1 MARARVV
8 LRPLTRPATG
18 SDLATESGRVFLQE
32 RLALLAKIWFFW
44 SSTMLALGSGLPLLG
59 VGEAKPLGV
68 QLPFLGVVTVNLG
81 CWLVCRRGAL
91 PFPVLRGLDV
101 GILLVGY
108 VGSVWHGLLDRP
120 QDYYTNVPSLIAFMA
135 VLSRAI
141 FVPSSP
147 RRTWWVSLA
156 VAAGAMS
163 VAVTLQ
169 PPEIT
174 PLIPATRATVWS
186 VIFSLCAV
194 AVATLA
200 SWVIYGLTR
209 EVRKAQQLGQYTL
222 EEKIG
227 EGGMGTVYRARHAM
241 LRRPTA
247 VKLIRSDQ
255 ASDSML
261 ARFEREV
268 QLTSSLSHPNTVAI
282 YDFGHTPAGVFYYAM
297 EYLPG
302 LTLEA
307 LVKTDGPQPERRVV
321 HVLRQVCGALA
332 EAHAIGLIHRDIKPA
347 NIMLCERGGVYDV
360 AKVLD
365 FGLVKE
371 LDGGGDQQL
380 TGIGTIA
387 GTPLYLA
394 PEAIQAPERVD
405 ARSDL
410 YAVGA
415 VAYSLVT
422 GEQVFEGHSAVELM
436 AHHLHTAPV
445 RPSER
450 AGREIDEGL
459 ERIILRCLAKEV
471 DARPADAGALLAEL
485 DSSLGVDVGV
495 WTKEEAREWW
505 ETKAGACFECEAAT
519 KRGLESVECCDM
531 PVDVTGRVS
540 GAGGEGRDAAPDDR
554 TSTRPAQSWLQL
566 WR

>member
-18 SDLATESGRVFLQE
+18 SDLATESGRAFLQE

-44 SSTMLALGSGLPLLG
+44 SGSLLLLTFGLPLLG
-59 VGEAKPLGV
+59 LGEPRPFLIR
-68 QLPFLGVVTVNLG
+68 LPFGGVMIVSLG
-81 CWLVCRRGAL
+81 CWLVCRRGERSLPAL
-91 PFPVLRGLDV
+91 KSLDV
-101 GILLVGY
+101 GMLFVGC
-108 VGSVWHGLLDRP
+108 VVSTLHSLMDRP
-120 QDYYTNVPSLIAFMA
+120 EDYYTNVVPLIVFMA

-141 FVPSSP
+141 FVPSTP
-147 RRTWWVSLA
+147 LRTWWASLA
-156 VAAGAMS
+156 VAASAIS

-194 AVATLA
+194 VVATLA
-200 SWVIYGLTR
+200 SWVIYGLRR
-209 EVRKAQQLGQYTL
+209 EIRKAQQLGQYTL

-302 LTLEA
+302 LSLEA

-371 LDGGGDQQL
+371 LDGGSDQQL

-415 VAYSLVT
+415 VAYFLVT

-450 AGREIDEGL
+450 AGREIDDGL
-459 ERIILRCLAKEV
+459 ERIILRCLAKDV
-471 DARPADAGALLAEL
+471 DDRPADAGALVAEL

-505 ETKAGACFECEAAT
+505 ETKAGACFECELAA
-519 KRGLESVECCDM
+519 KRDVEPVECCDM

-540 GAGGEGRDAAPDDR
+540 GAGGEGRDPTPDDR